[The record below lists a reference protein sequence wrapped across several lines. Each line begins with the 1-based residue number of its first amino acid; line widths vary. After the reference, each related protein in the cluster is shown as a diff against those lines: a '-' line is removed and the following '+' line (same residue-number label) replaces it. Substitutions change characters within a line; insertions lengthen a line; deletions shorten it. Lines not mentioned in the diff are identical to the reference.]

1 LAKEGESTFQ
11 RFFPSLS
18 LLLFASDNGFPLP
31 LTSLNAARAYRSRVR
46 QPSFTGFDDGAGD
59 AWSDGDDDLLDAA
72 AITKGTITP
81 PPSATFAPSSTSA
94 DANDSAPL
102 PPQQQQ
108 QQQQQQQRVGL
119 PKAYPAPKV
128 APTPETSA
136 NDAQAAPLPPATS
149 ASLSAPAGDVSSAT
163 SSGAESRRG
172 PRGPGRAEPLI
183 KSKEELRLEKFEK
196 LLTSPSLNLA
206 ALRELSWSGVPPSVR
221 PTVWRLL
228 AVRFG
233 CGRTLHFS

>member
-1 LAKEGESTFQ
+1 MAKEGESTFQ

-102 PPQQQQ
+102 PPQQQHDL
-108 QQQQQQQRVGL
+108 GEAFAGT
-119 PKAYPAPKV
+119 KAELRFLV
-128 APTPETSA
+128 S
-136 NDAQAAPLPPATS
+136 QC
-149 ASLSAPAGDVSSAT
+149 SLEPQFSAPRHALSS
-163 SSGAESRRG
+163 EC
-172 PRGPGRAEPLI
+172 
-183 KSKEELRLEKFEK
+183 LR
-196 LLTSPSLNLA
+196 
-206 ALRELSWSGVPPSVR
+206 VYC
-221 PTVWRLL
+221 
-228 AVRFG
+228 AVAQVA
-233 CGRTLHFS
+233 SYV